1 MSLLP
6 PSPPRYGQPGEEM
19 PTDVSGWR
27 YLNKF
32 FFQLCR
38 YLINLANSTQ
48 VKIAGSTSGMAI
60 FTQVFQGVSF
70 NKVVIYCDNLT
81 GTATYTF
88 PSPFT
93 YQPAIVSTDQL
104 APGIITS
111 LSLISVTITGAAS
124 TGFLFVEGF

>member
-6 PSPPRYGQPGEEM
+6 PSPPRYGEPGEEM

-38 YLINLANSTQ
+38 YLVTLANSAQTD
-48 VKIAGSTSGMAI
+48 VNGSTSGAAT

-70 NKVVIYCDNLT
+70 SMVVIYCDALD
-81 GTATYTF
+81 GTATYKF
-88 PSPFT
+88 PSAFKF
-93 YQPAIVSTDQL
+93 QPAIVSTDQL
-104 APGIITS
+104 GPGIVTS
-111 LSLISVTITGAAS
+111 LSLTSVTLTGVAS
-124 TGFLFVEGF
+124 TGFLFLEGF